1 MSGDGYYRVQ
11 RRTIDWV
18 VKAIDEGRFDDARVI
33 LCSMVDDER
42 LADLRAQREA
52 LERQYRDGL
61 IGRDELIRQ
70 RARLRF
76 EHP

>member
-11 RRTIDWV
+11 RRTVDWV
-18 VKAIDEGRFDDARVI
+18 LLAIDEGRFDDARAI
-33 LCSMVDDER
+33 LRSMVDDGR
-42 LADLRAQREA
+42 LADLKAQREA
-52 LERQYRDGL
+52 LERQYRDGV
-61 IGRDELIRQ
+61 IGRDELLRQ